1 MKRNILFG
9 FGFVVFMFLSTALF
23 ADAPPPPGGD
33 PTGGGA
39 GSNATPIGGGAN
51 IQGGILIL
59 IVLGLGYGAKKLYD
73 AKVKVAEPL
82 ENEN

>member
-1 MKRNILFG
+1 MKRIILFG
-9 FGFVVFMFLSTALF
+9 ITLVLLVFLSTALF

-73 AKVKVAEPL
+73 AKMKVAVED
-82 ENEN
+82 EE

>member
-39 GSNATPIGGGAN
+39 GSNAEVLGGGAN

-73 AKVKVAEPL
+73 AKVKVAVED
-82 ENEN
+82 EE